1 MIYDK
6 KEYNMKKMHVILAA
20 TIMAA
25 SIMACSKEAGQPE
38 GATPEAI
45 DSAETVDNGQA
56 SPEETHSE
64 QTGDSTLAVPQVK
77 DGVLQDGPEGKDS
90 YFEWDVVEGADG
102 YEISLLSKYYAE
114 ESFTEPE
121 EIYETTDNFY
131 VFGAQDYFDFI
142 VKVRAYK
149 GEGADRVYSDWSE
162 EAAGF
167 TYEDS
172 DIAE

>member
-1 MIYDK
+1 
-6 KEYNMKKMHVILAA
+6 MKKINALLAA
-20 TIMAA
+20 SIMAA
-25 SIMACSKEAGQPE
+25 SIMACSNEAGQTE
-38 GATPEAI
+38 GAAPEAI
-45 DSAETVDNGQA
+45 DNVETADNGQTPA
-56 SPEETHSE
+56 GETTSE
-64 QTGDSTLAVPQVK
+64 QTGDVTLAVPQVK
-77 DGVLQDGPEGKDS
+77 DGVLQDGPDGKES
-90 YFEWDVVEGADG
+90 YFEWDAVEGADG